1 MPGSMLK
8 TAFILP
14 EPDVKLKVHS
24 EQLSLR
30 ILRRIRQQGPIS
42 FHDYMEMALYEPG
55 LGYYSAGMA
64 KLGAGGDFITAPE
77 LGAVFARCLANTITA
92 AAQSLASYSILE
104 LGAGSGALA
113 ADLLDALAD
122 KPPAKYLIL
131 ERSADLAERQRRL
144 LEERHSEYISRIQW
158 IQEPPADFNGI
169 ILGNEIVDALPVE
182 RFVIQ
187 DGTICQSMISS
198 EDDTLVETRRPAPDE
213 LSAMICNAFS
223 ADPAMLNS
231 PYQSEINTYLDAWL
245 LGISEG
251 LHSGLIILSDY
262 GYPRS
267 DYYHEERNRGTLL
280 CHYRHRAH
288 DDALFW
294 PGLQDITASVDFT
307 ALAGASEA
315 AGLDLLAYTSQSGYL
330 IDAGL
335 MDIIADL
342 EDLDERA
349 RLECA
354 NEVKQLTLP
363 SEMGERFQFMIMGR
377 NMPADLPGMNG
388 PDLFY
393 RL

>member
-30 ILRRIRQQGPIS
+30 ILRRIKQQGPIS

-77 LGAVFARCLANTITA
+77 LGTVFARCLANTITA

-335 MDIIADL
+335 MDVIADL
-342 EDLDERA
+342 EDMDERA

>member
-1 MPGSMLK
+1 MTG
-8 TAFILP
+8 
-14 EPDVKLKVHS
+14 
-24 EQLSLR
+24 
-30 ILRRIRQQGPIS
+30 
-42 FHDYMEMALYEPG
+42 HDGVRP
-55 LGYYSAGMA
+55 AGR
-64 KLGAGGDFITAPE
+64 
-77 LGAVFARCLANTITA
+77 VRNTT
-92 AAQSLASYSILE
+92 Q
-104 LGAGSGALA
+104 
-113 ADLLDALAD
+113 
-122 KPPAKYLIL
+122 
-131 ERSADLAERQRRL
+131 RSADLAERQRRL

-335 MDIIADL
+335 MDVIADL
-342 EDLDERA
+342 EDMDERA

>member
-1 MPGSMLK
+1 MLK

-335 MDIIADL
+335 MDVIADL
-342 EDLDERA
+342 EDMDERA